1 MRRSERL
8 ILITYRLQLKYKLYS
23 FIDDFYINI
32 FSCCSSSAFKNTRK
46 GRMDIVVKLDKRS
59 PIPPQLF
66 LFLFFNVPEQKVR
79 PYHDIKKCFC
89 LIVRCYSYK
98 KVYHIFIIRIFLYL
112 FNDRLMADFMIPNY
126 VYFWWNSVLKVL

>member
-1 MRRSERL
+1 M
-8 ILITYRLQLKYKLYS
+8 I
-23 FIDDFYINI
+23 FISI
-32 FSCCSSSAFKNTRK
+32 FSVAAPHQPLKNTRK

-59 PIPPQLF
+59 PIPPQRF

-98 KVYHIFIIRIFLYL
+98 KVYHIFIIRIFYIYL
-112 FNDRLMADFMIPNY
+112 TID
-126 VYFWWNSVLKVL
+126 

>member
-1 MRRSERL
+1 ML
-8 ILITYRLQLKYKLYS
+8 
-23 FIDDFYINI
+23 FISI
-32 FSCCSSSAFKNTRK
+32 FSVAAPHQPLKNTRK

-59 PIPPQLF
+59 PLPPPPHPTFF
-66 LFLFFNVPEQKVR
+66 LFVFFYVPEQKVR
-79 PYHDIKKCFC
+79 PYHDRKKCFC

-112 FNDRLMADFMIPNY
+112 FNDRLMADFMILNY